1 MGNSASTSFI
11 MSTPRKLS
19 WGRQREDT
27 VKLEDL
33 LTQYEEDIWRVKAKQ
48 SLSVKKVHLTRS
60 IRYTD
65 LAAQQSDSCLSHSA
79 GGMLNLAFVGDQSPW
94 ETEFTVN
101 SQNDL
106 NNPSKNTRSVALLE
120 DAIAHMQS
128 LQQ

>member
-60 IRYTD
+60 IRYMD

-94 ETEFTVN
+94 EFTVN

>member
-1 MGNSASTSFI
+1 

-33 LTQYEEDIWRVKAKQ
+33 LTQCEEDIWRVKDKQ

-60 IRYTD
+60 IRYVD

-79 GGMLNLAFVGDQSPW
+79 GGMMNLAFVGDQSP
-94 ETEFTVN
+94 
-101 SQNDL
+101 
-106 NNPSKNTRSVALLE
+106 
-120 DAIAHMQS
+120 
-128 LQQ
+128 